1 MSETIRMSLQTVFG
15 IAMTLFGRY
24 SPRLA
29 SAINVGIVLTSPDV
43 WPSVWGVYQS
53 KQNTPAAMAVRNSLN
68 NHDPFAYLDEHGQV
82 SQQWTDQKN
91 RVRDEAARNNPTQTK
106 IEPGNAPVQ
115 TDRLPEVSTADYGEL
130 PELAG
135 EQEEPAKAIPE
146 HGNPTRK
153 GKRGRPDGE

>member
-53 KQNTPAAMAVRNSLN
+53 KQNTPGHIPGGNTVN
-68 NHDPFAYLDEHGQV
+68 NHDPFAYLEQHGQV
-82 SQQWTDQKN
+82 SQQWTDQQA
-91 RVRDEAARNNPTQTK
+91 RARDEAARKNPTQTK
-106 IEPGNAPVQ
+106 IEPGERQ
-115 TDRLPEVSTADYGEL
+115 EVTAADVGEM
-130 PELAG
+130 PAEVT
-135 EQEEPAKAIPE
+135 EQEEPKAKPAK
-146 HGNPTRK
+146 GSATR
-153 GKRGRPDGE
+153 RRADGE